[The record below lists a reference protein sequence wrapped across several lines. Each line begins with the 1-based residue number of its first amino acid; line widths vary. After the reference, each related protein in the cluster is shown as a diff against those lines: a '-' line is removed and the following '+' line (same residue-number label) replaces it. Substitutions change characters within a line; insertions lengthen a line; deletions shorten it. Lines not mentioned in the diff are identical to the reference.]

1 MKRLRIERERDRKR
15 LELAVKQKEEE
26 ARLKAQKER
35 KAAVRIQKSIRGSK
49 MKRQFATEK
58 SSAVMVQKTVR
69 GYLGR
74 RIRKRREMTKMI
86 SKINNDAAVVLQK
99 RTRGFLQRKTYLK
112 SRTKR
117 LDHSENE
124 LRQTTSE
131 GRPMSKVVSH
141 IEQIK
146 EAGRGFDLPKVRT
159 AGFAH
164 VKRFR
169 DSNRLPNVLGA
180 SEKSKVPVRAPW
192 CLQAPTLFRC
202 RI

>member
-1 MKRLRIERERDRKR
+1 MRLKFRLVCAQQFSVNDSRQ

-99 RTRGFLQRKTYLK
+99 RTRDFAAQNILK
-112 SRTKR
+112 
-117 LDHSENE
+117 
-124 LRQTTSE
+124 
-131 GRPMSKVVSH
+131 
-141 IEQIK
+141 
-146 EAGRGFDLPKVRT
+146 
-159 AGFAH
+159 
-164 VKRFR
+164 
-169 DSNRLPNVLGA
+169 
-180 SEKSKVPVRAPW
+180 KSS
-192 CLQAPTLFRC
+192 
-202 RI
+202 